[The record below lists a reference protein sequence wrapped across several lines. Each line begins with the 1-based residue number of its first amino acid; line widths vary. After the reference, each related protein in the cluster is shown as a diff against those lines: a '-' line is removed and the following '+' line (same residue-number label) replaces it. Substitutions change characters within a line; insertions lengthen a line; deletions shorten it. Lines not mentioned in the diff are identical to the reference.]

1 MTYLAVALRLL
12 LMIIGQL
19 RALAQ
24 KYYGLLLKYRIR
36 ILIILLFSL
45 LVNETTRYNLN
56 FS

>member
-45 LVNETTRYNLN
+45 LENETTRYNLN